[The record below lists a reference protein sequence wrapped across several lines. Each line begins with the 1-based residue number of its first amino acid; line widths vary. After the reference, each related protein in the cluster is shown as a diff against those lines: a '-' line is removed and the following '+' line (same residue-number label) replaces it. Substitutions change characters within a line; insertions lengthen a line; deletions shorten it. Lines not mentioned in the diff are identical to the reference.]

1 MAKRSPLKVLLF
13 LILLLVVAY
22 LCKRGWEG
30 FYATSLPS
38 DMPPDMGSP
47 VRVGDYIY
55 VHNTSPGAVSQPGSF
70 DMGDE
75 SRAWVANTP
84 TPSEAQLKAAP
95 QDDKTLISMFQWD
108 WGVGSRSRGWYT
120 YNGRTVYGR
129 YVGVNHWWSISYVVK
144 PPPPPA
150 APAPVS
156 TGVYCIGEV
165 GSGGDAWAT
174 RHYAGGHW
182 IRNAPP
188 VGNGVYWIWGVSN
201 SGNEAR
207 PDNEAF
213 TFYHSYNNTTG
224 SNIQAQMYGGA
235 DNYATVTIN
244 GEQLPRFDG
253 SLSSP
258 YENVT
263 LRPGANNI
271 QIFGQNGSASPAAVW
286 LMIKDTSGRILVKS
300 DCTNWSTSP
309 PAAAAPAAACPDMS
323 QYMPKSSCNS
333 CAAPNSCVD
342 MTHYKSNSNSAPL
355 LSSLPTPSI
364 AHNVNLPHYCQRLVD
379 DQVSIDSR

>member
-22 LCKRGWEG
+22 FCKRGWEG
-30 FYATSLPS
+30 FYNA
-38 DMPPDMGSP
+38 
-47 VRVGDYIY
+47 
-55 VHNTSPGAVSQPGSF
+55 
-70 DMGDE
+70 
-75 SRAWVANTP
+75 
-84 TPSEAQLKAAP
+84 
-95 QDDKTLISMFQWD
+95 
-108 WGVGSRSRGWYT
+108 
-120 YNGRTVYGR
+120 
-129 YVGVNHWWSISYVVK
+129 
-144 PPPPPA
+144 
-150 APAPVS
+150 S

-174 RHYAGGHW
+174 RYYAGGHW

-188 VGNGVYWIWGVSN
+188 VGNGVCWIWGAPN

-244 GEQLPRFDG
+244 GERFPRFDG

-258 YENVT
+258 YNVT
-263 LRPGANNI
+263 LRPGDNNI
-271 QIFGQNGSASPAAVW
+271 QIFGQNGAASPSAVW

-300 DCTNWSTSP
+300 DSTNWSTSP
-309 PAAAAPAAACPDMS
+309 PAAPAAACPACPDLS

-333 CAAPNSCVD
+333 CEAPRSCVD
-342 MTHYKSNSNSAPL
+342 MTPYMLKAKCL
-355 LSSLPTPSI
+355 LSDDDPDPPYMLIEDCKCPTCKEHRQS
-364 AHNVNLPHYCQRLVD
+364 
-379 DQVSIDSR
+379 